1 MTQAKS
7 GDTVKVHYKGK
18 LDDGSIFDSSENRD
32 PLEFTIGEGNI
43 ISGVEEAIIGM
54 EPEEMK
60 ETDVPP
66 EKAYGEHLED
76 LVIEVEKEQIP
87 ENITPELGQQL
98 ELKQADGQQI
108 VVMVTDISDEKV
120 TLDANHPLAGKNL
133 IFELTLQEIV

>member
-1 MTQAKS
+1 
-7 GDTVKVHYKGK
+7 
-18 LDDGSIFDSSENRD
+18 
-32 PLEFTIGEGNI
+32 
-43 ISGVEEAIIGM
+43 
-54 EPEEMK
+54 
-60 ETDVPP
+60 
-66 EKAYGEHLED
+66 